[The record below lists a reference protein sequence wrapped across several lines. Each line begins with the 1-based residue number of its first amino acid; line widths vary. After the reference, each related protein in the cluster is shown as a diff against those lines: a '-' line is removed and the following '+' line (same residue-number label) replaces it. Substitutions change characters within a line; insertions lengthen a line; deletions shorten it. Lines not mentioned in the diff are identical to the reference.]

1 MNKIDKFLIKI
12 DKKTRL
18 VIEEIILLI
27 ANNNLSMLDI
37 KKLKGK
43 GNIYR
48 VRVGKI
54 RVIFE
59 HTKTVNIIKS
69 ISYRDEN
76 TY

>member
-12 DKKTRL
+12 DKKTRI